1 MWRLPRVVSLRGPL
15 AVRGAARPRA
25 PPARRNFATDAT
37 ANAAKEAEGAGPAGK
52 KPKGSWRPSRGTLIF
67 GSVVLIYAGAR
78 TYDKFTLERE
88 KVIVLSQ
95 AHKLAELP
103 GQDGAAPRHIV
114 VIRAPGGKAAYQ
126 FDTFV
131 KPVLDAAAIDY
142 TFENAVTPQEAAELA
157 HTLRLHDAFG
167 RPVDSV
173 VVLGTTL
180 WRGVCRMRAVRPCE
194 RSQRCSL

>member
-1 MWRLPRVVSLRGPL
+1 MWRLPRLVTLRGPL
-15 AVRGAARPRA
+15 AVRG
-25 PPARRNFATDAT
+25 PARSYRSVATDAT
-37 ANAAKEAEGAGPAGK
+37 ANAAKQAEAGADAAGRK
-52 KPKGSWRPSRGTLIF
+52 AKGSWRPSRGTLLF
-67 GSVVLIYAGAR
+67 GGVVLLYAGAR
-78 TYDKFTLERE
+78 TYDKFALERE
-88 KVIVLSQ
+88 KVLVLSQ

-103 GQDGAAPRHIV
+103 AQDGAAPRHIV

-142 TFENAVTPQEAAELA
+142 TFEHAVTPQEALELA
-157 HTLRLHDAFG
+157 HTLRLHDALG

-180 WRGVCRMRAVRPCE
+180 WRGVRHARP
-194 RSQRCSL
+194 QWA